1 MSHNGTK
8 CGNDFYECTCA
19 VCGKELCISYPQ
31 DWAYKKRKGS
41 QGTRML
47 YCCSWKCFRQLPET
61 NKVGKRSGK
70 REEIFKLLKEGKSRQ
85 EIADELMVSDKTV
98 KYWEERFKP

>member
-1 MSHNGTK
+1 MDDVK
-8 CGNDFYECTCA
+8 CP
-19 VCGKELCISYPQ
+19 VCGRTFCVQAPAE
-31 DWAYKKRKGS
+31 WVYKRRHRSGHEV
-41 QGTRML
+41 M
-47 YCCSWKCFRQLPET
+47 YCCSWHCFRQLPEK
-61 NKVGKRSGK
+61 NNVGKRIGK